1 MLKYNKIFLFLC
13 LLNCGGPDDRQEVI
27 SKVRGIGLIP
37 VPLVNTPS
45 TASHTKTVDLK
56 VYVAGV
62 KHEAITFTS
71 FQDQPTSS
79 AYLLDSSQY
88 EILSGTQSVESH
100 NGLDLTTVTVRA
112 QIPTADKLP
121 PQGGKV
127 RLGIRA
133 TGKTNQ
139 ENLIGDF
146 LVVPEG
152 DSALLNLGSPTVEI
166 LSPSSST
173 VLKAGETF
181 NVIASTN
188 IQDENLKFGWF
199 VSAGEI
205 TNRRAIDTYW
215 KLPSA
220 GSHTLIVTVRGK
232 DSLALGIQILDLI
245 VE

>member
-1 MLKYNKIFLFLC
+1 MLKVHKIFLFLC

-27 SKVRGIGLIP
+27 SKIRGIGLTP

-45 TASHTKTVDLK
+45 TATHTKTVDLK

-62 KHEAITFTS
+62 KNEPISFSS
-71 FQDQPTSS
+71 FQDQATSS
-79 AYLLDSSQY
+79 AFLLDSSEY
-88 EILSGTQSVESH
+88 EILQATQAVESH
-100 NGLDLTTVTVRA
+100 NGFDLTTVTVRA
-112 QIPTADKLP
+112 QIPSADKLP
-121 PQGGKV
+121 PQGAKV
-127 RLGIRA
+127 RVGIRA

-139 ENLIGDF
+139 ENIIGDF

-152 DSALLNLGSPTVEI
+152 DDSLLNLEIPTVEI
-166 LSPSSST
+166 QSPTSSS
-173 VLKAGETF
+173 VLKSGETF

-188 IQDENLKFGWF
+188 IKDENLKLGWF

-205 TNRRAIDTYW
+205 TNRRAINTYW

-232 DSLALGIQILDLI
+232 DSLAMGIQILD
-245 VE
+245 VTVQ